1 MHPMILTTL
10 SSAASQASKI
20 AGFLAARSGAEGQWS
35 VSSPDTRLYQPGQL
49 LATFLARRHHNWW
62 PTVEWSL
69 GNASVTGTL
78 VADASYTSRWTSLA
92 KQPVLIPDKV
102 QSLLSLAFGASVN
115 TVWSFRALFSSE
127 YINPLLMN
135 RRYPPLLKVYPYLAR
150 SPIRSPWQDLAPALP
165 PLWSFLC
172 PARPFSELREHLLC
186 TWSLC

>member
-1 MHPMILTTL
+1 M
-10 SSAASQASKI
+10 
-20 AGFLAARSGAEGQWS
+20 
-35 VSSPDTRLYQPGQL
+35 
-49 LATFLARRHHNWW
+49 
-62 PTVEWSL
+62 
-69 GNASVTGTL
+69 TGTL

-165 PLWSFLC
+165 PL
-172 PARPFSELREHLLC
+172 
-186 TWSLC
+186 